1 MDSLKI
7 KELKHKLKELEKKYK
22 KKYPLMGGSITHM
35 GTKNKQPYFSIS
47 LKGKTKVIYLGD
59 KRAKVAQKY
68 VDNYKA
74 SEELVNEMTLIQM
87 EILKISRK

>member
-1 MDSLKI
+1 MNLLKI
-7 KELKHKLKELEKKYK
+7 NKLKQELKELEKRYK
-22 KKYPLMGGSITHM
+22 KTRPLMRGSITYM
-35 GTKNKQPYFSIS
+35 GTKNKQPYFSLS

-59 KRAKVAQKY
+59 KRAKIAQKY

-87 EILKISRK
+87 EILKLSRK